1 VLERLG
7 HEVAFPPEQPCC
19 GQMHLNS
26 GHVRETDTLAR
37 RFETNLGGYDGVVSP
52 SSSCVGNV
60 REHYVDSEEEA

>member
-1 VLERLG
+1 VLRANAL
-7 HEVAFPPEQPCC
+7 EQR
-19 GQMHLNS
+19 
-26 GHVRETDTLAR
+26 HVRETDTLAR